1 MRLRSVVENPGKLED
16 KGQSHQDYLRG
27 SWKNLK
33 ESRDTKCRVW
43 VGRGHHSWKVNM
55 IGRGREEMEVG

>member
-27 SWKNLK
+27 RWKNLK
-33 ESRDTKCRVW
+33 ESRDTKMQGL
-43 VGRGHHSWKVNM
+43 GRQRPPLLEGEYDWQ
-55 IGRGREEMEVG
+55 R